1 MIIAIRKEKMEK
13 SVDGGQNENWREQ
26 EQKKFLKN
34 NKEFLGGDIY
44 SIHLKILLDG
54 LSEDAHLKELIA
66 NVRSVEENIRNLAA
80 HEIVSVTEETIVALT
95 GFSSEKIM
103 AMIKELFNYTGISI
117 RKEYWNSYDEMNTEI
132 LKRMSVNE

>member
-1 MIIAIRKEKMEK
+1 MKKQCKIDINDYCNKKREDGKERRWWSKRKLEGTRAEEVFKEYYAEK
-13 SVDGGQNENWREQ
+13 
-26 EQKKFLKN
+26 

-80 HEIVSVTEETIVALT
+80 HEIVSLQ
-95 GFSSEKIM
+95 K
-103 AMIKELFNYTGISI
+103 KQL
-117 RKEYWNSYDEMNTEI
+117 WH
-132 LKRMSVNE
+132 

>member
-1 MIIAIRKEKMEK
+1 MEGTRAEEVFKEYYAEK
-13 SVDGGQNENWREQ
+13 
-26 EQKKFLKN
+26 

-117 RKEYWNSYDEMNTEI
+117 RKEYWNSYDEMNAEI
-132 LKRMSVNE
+132 LKKMSVNE